1 MKLMKRLI
9 LHIKVLK
16 LRVEA
21 NRLVKDIEKNPKNT
35 LIPTTW
41 EQLKKS
47 ADILKRADILEEKI
61 NKLR

>member
-21 NRLVKDIEKNPKNT
+21 NSHLKNIEKNPKNT

-47 ADILKRADILEEKI
+47 NDILKRANILKEKI